1 MTSALDSGAEVG
13 ALLNEVKRLT
23 QITDHALARKLGVSV
38 DEIRAAE
45 ARGAALPRSALRT
58 LSAFYE
64 GAVEAQRSLC
74 SPRVKAPVVEEG
86 VFRGDCLELLAR
98 LPSASID
105 SIISDIPYGI
115 SLDEWDVLH
124 DNSNRAL
131 LGSSPAQKQ
140 AGKVF
145 SKRRKPINGWSSQ
158 DRQIPRQYYE
168 WCRGWARQWLRV
180 LKPGG
185 SAVVFAGRRFAP
197 RCVTALEDEGF
208 NFRDML
214 AWHKPRA
221 VFRAQRLSTVLSKRG
236 ELAEARRWEGWRVG
250 NLAPVFE
257 PVIWCFKPYDV
268 TIADNVLDHGV
279 GAMNAER
286 YRQLVGDNSNV
297 IRARLEPD
305 EGGLHEAQK
314 PVSLMRA
321 LIELTTP
328 SGGVVLDPF
337 AGSGTTGVAAVG
349 CGRRCV
355 LFERDEAHV
364 RTARRRLKAVRA
376 TEA

>member
-1 MTSALDSGAEVG
+1 MTSALDSGAEIG

-38 DEIRAAE
+38 DEVRAAE

-297 IRARLEPD
+297 IRARLAPD

-328 SGGVVLDPF
+328 WGGVVLDPF

-364 RTARRRLKAVRA
+364 RTARRRLKAARA

>member
-38 DEIRAAE
+38 DEVRAAE